1 MVVYEDLIY
10 GWVSTHC
17 GRGTSDILWSCLAT
31 IFLCVW
37 TVIHL
42 PIPLCSRI
50 EDGVLVPGEPEPSM
64 RGRIVGSG
72 IVLALIGVIVPEFL
86 IAMAVLDLLE
96 AWKTQKEMQ
105 RLTRTKW
112 TLTHSFFLHMGGFC
126 LESSSGVYLQ
136 IEKCDIDRAVA
147 RGLISSNHPLD
158 WLTEVYKVSEV
169 QIQGRAKSDRLT
181 KFIACSQAL
190 WLVGQVVSRACQH
203 EAVTLLEISAVAYA
217 VCALTAYIA
226 WWKKPQ
232 GCVLA
237 IMIPCSAEAIPQR
250 FAWNMRLYHCPI
262 RVEEFVWAG
271 QDFFKHLN
279 APTIRFGGEDMS
291 LDYPISVLSLALFG
305 AVHFASWD
313 ITLLSHVEQ
322 WLWRASVIYCCTSG
336 MLVYVVLVFYYC
348 CGILGWNPNR
358 RLSWSVTAIRD
369 IVGCFYIIFRLY
381 MIVEVF
387 VSLRALPRSAY
398 ESVRWTSF
406 LPHI

>member
-10 GWVSTHC
+10 GWVSTRC

-50 EDGVLVPGEPEPSM
+50 KDGVLVPGEPEPSM

-72 IVLALIGVIVPEFL
+72 IVLALISVLAPEFL
-86 IAMAVLDLLE
+86 TAMAVFELLE
-96 AWKTQKEMQ
+96 AWKLQKEMQ
-105 RLTRTKW
+105 RLTRMKW
-112 TLTHSFFLHMGGFC
+112 TLTHCFFLHMGGFC
-126 LESSSGVYLQ
+126 LKSPSGVYLQ
-136 IEKCDIDRAVA
+136 IEKDDINHALSG
-147 RGLISSNHPLD
+147 GLISSNRTFD
-158 WLTEVYKVSEV
+158 WLTEVHKVSGV
-169 QIQGRAKSDRLT
+169 QIQGRSKSDRLT

-237 IMIPCSAEAIPQR
+237 IMIPCSAEAIPPS
-250 FAWNMRLYHCPI
+250 FAWNKRLYHCPF
-262 RVEEFVWAG
+262 RVMEFFWAG
-271 QDFFKHLN
+271 QDFLKLGEVTIEFCGGIRLHLGF
-279 APTIRFGGEDMS
+279 AM
-291 LDYPISVLSLALFG
+291 SVLSLVLFG

-336 MLVYVVLVFYYC
+336 MLAYVILVFIYC
-348 CGILGWNPNR
+348 CHSLGWDPNR
-358 RLSWSVTAIRD
+358 RLSWSVTRI
-369 IVGCFYIIFRLY
+369 IFGCFYTIFRLY
-381 MIVEVF
+381 MIV
-387 VSLRALPRSAY
+387 
-398 ESVRWTSF
+398 
-406 LPHI
+406 